1 MKSFIG
7 AALVAAVMAAEDP
20 LMDKLNDLKNAFSQL
35 ADTPTPTLG
44 ARKSTNLVQIE
55 STLETE
61 VLAEV
66 IAETEVIAEV
76 EAAVE
81 DASLGVGGDA
91 PTVVNV
97 FNGEVENRRRP
108 WQQDRVVCQP
118 QTGQCHP
125 QCPEATWD
133 RQTQRIVFTWLED
146 TDGCEERP
154 DGTYV
159 TLFSFADNFGQPS
172 LCVDE
177 NVALKTD
184 RTDVPDNFL
193 ERSVTLDKAFYNP
206 DYKFRLDVPYYV
218 SAFYYFNERYVRTFG
233 MPATSDNPLWVPRY
247 AVEDCPE
254 EVEEVAS
261 TAADSHEE
269 DDHYYE

>member
-7 AALVAAVMAAEDP
+7 AALVAAIVAAQDP

-35 ADTPTPTLG
+35 ADSPTPTLNV
-44 ARKSTNLVQIE
+44 RKSQNLAQIDA
-55 STLETE
+55 TLETE

-76 EAAVE
+76 E
-81 DASLGVGGDA
+81 DASFGVGGEQ
-91 PTVVNV
+91 PTVINV
-97 FNGEVENRRRP
+97 FNGEAENRRRP
-108 WQQDRVVCQP
+108 WQQERVVCQP

-125 QCPEATWD
+125 QCPEAIWD
-133 RQTQRIVFTWLED
+133 RQTQRIIFSWLED
-146 TDGCEERP
+146 TEGCDSQP

-177 NVALKTD
+177 NVVLKTD
-184 RTDVPDNFL
+184 RTDVPDAMS
-193 ERSVTLDKAFYNP
+193 ERSVTLDHAFYNA

-218 SAFYYFNERYVRTFG
+218 SAFYYHNEKYVRTFG

-247 AVEDCPE
+247 AVEDCPPV
-254 EVEEVAS
+254 VEEGAS
-261 TAADSHEE
+261 TAADTH
-269 DDHYYE
+269 DHDHYE